1 MNKLTKKDAEQISG
15 EIENQGFGY
24 WVENYAT
31 SSLKDYPELVEL
43 AKKADFAMRDLEDT
57 LAEAGVVYE

>member
-15 EIENQGFGY
+15 EIENQGFGC